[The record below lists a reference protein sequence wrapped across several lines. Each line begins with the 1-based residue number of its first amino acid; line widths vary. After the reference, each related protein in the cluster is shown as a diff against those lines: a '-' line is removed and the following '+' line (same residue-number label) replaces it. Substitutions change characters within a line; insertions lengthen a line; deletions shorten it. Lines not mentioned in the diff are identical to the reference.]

1 MRGRER
7 EEGGRE
13 EEGGEGGRKVIKRS
27 VYTCMSSLSCRSST
41 SQAGDH
47 SSQHIITSSPV
58 SPPSQQAHTHNDNK
72 PSHERSQ
79 RVPATQVVVATDS
92 VRADVDNIVLRAE
105 RELDPVEWNQDVH
118 SGIGSNYHESNLLP
132 DTADDMGPGN

>member
-1 MRGRER
+1 MRGREGGGGGG
-7 EEGGRE
+7 EGGRKRGE
-13 EEGGEGGRKVIKRS
+13 REEGGRKVIKRS

-41 SQAGDH
+41 SQAGD
-47 SSQHIITSSPV
+47 QHIITSSPV
-58 SPPSQQAHTHNDNK
+58 SPPSQQAHTHNDNN
-72 PSHERSQ
+72 ERSQ

-105 RELDPVEWNQDVH
+105 RELEPVEWNQDVH